1 MLNLPLSFA
10 EWYNGSLQ
18 SFLTKKKAVLRTK
31 KEMSNTILIESAT
44 TKFTDIESIILV
56 PEIALQ
62 EAGFIKTLTIR
73 DSGSAKHEYHALAQM
88 AYFQYQDDELEIVE
102 IDNPLTVTCGTESS
116 QMDGGMILYRAING
130 TFHVLAHGSQN
141 RKKLLEAA
149 YRYCT
154 RWVRLD
160 I

>member
-1 MLNLPLSFA
+1 
-10 EWYNGSLQ
+10 
-18 SFLTKKKAVLRTK
+18 
-31 KEMSNTILIESAT
+31 MSDTITIQSAT
-44 TKFTDIESIILV
+44 TMISDCESVILV

-62 EAGFIKTLTIR
+62 EAGYIQTLTVK
-73 DSGSAKHEYHALAQM
+73 DSGHAKHEYHALAQM

-102 IDNPLTVTCGTESS
+102 INSPVKITWGTEVSEMES
-116 QMDGGMILYRAING
+116 GMILYRETG
-130 TFHVLAHGSQN
+130 GSFHVLIHALQN

>member
-1 MLNLPLSFA
+1 M
-10 EWYNGSLQ
+10 
-18 SFLTKKKAVLRTK
+18 
-31 KEMSNTILIESAT
+31 
-44 TKFTDIESIILV
+44 ILV

-62 EAGFIKTLTIR
+62 EAGFIKTFSVK
-73 DSGSAKHEYHALAQM
+73 DSGSAKHEYHTLAQM
-88 AYFQYQDDELEIVE
+88 AYFQYQDGELEIVE
-102 IDNPLTVTCGTESS
+102 ADAPFIVTTGVEPGKSES
-116 QMDGGMILYRAING
+116 GMVLYRAING
-130 TFHVLAHGSQN
+130 SFHVLSHGPHN

>member
-1 MLNLPLSFA
+1 MIT
-10 EWYNGSLQ
+10 GC
-18 SFLTKKKAVLRTK
+18 
-31 KEMSNTILIESAT
+31 ESV
-44 TKFTDIESIILV
+44 ILV

-62 EAGFIKTLTIR
+62 EAGYIKMFSVK
-73 DSGSAKHEYHALAQM
+73 DSGHAKHEYHALTQM
-88 AYFQYQDDELEIVE
+88 AYFQFQDDELEIAE
-102 IDNPLTVTCGTESS
+102 IDFPLTITCGTEVHVLDNGMVLYRD
-116 QMDGGMILYRAING
+116 MDGS
-130 TFHVLAHGSQN
+130 FHVLAHAFQN